1 MFNILV
7 TDDEQIV
14 IDSLSFIIN
23 KNFADEAK
31 VFTALSGTEA
41 IEIVMKE
48 NIDIMFMDINMPG
61 LSGLETV
68 SVITKLKPNIVF
80 VILSAFDR
88 FQYAQEAIN
97 LGAYKYIT
105 KPVNRNVVIE
115 TIRGAMQL
123 VEEKQGK
130 LSADMELH
138 KKLDM
143 VSPMIEN
150 DFIYACI
157 YNNDKSVDLSS
168 YLDYFNLSENPW
180 VFCCFEFPNINS
192 DNQYSTY
199 LKIHDLLNTEHRC
212 LVSSFMMNRIAVFFP
227 IFSEN
232 PEYSEVQE
240 QIKKFYTI
248 LSYNITAGIRAG
260 VSTIFSDK
268 SQLQASYAEALSALN
283 KSSAN
288 GDLIFSDGM
297 SFSGEGEVSS
307 KKSGTTEFKNQ
318 ILNKLTAGDSSG
330 VKSFIELYTTELI
343 SQKLPSDK
351 IKNQFFELIV
361 TANNATKELNKAFS
375 SDTFDNAFA
384 ILSNENDIK
393 LIKEFAQKFLME
405 CIQAVTSVKKAE
417 ENPIIKKVCTYV
429 DENLSRDI
437 SLETAADFAGVS
449 SFYLSKLFKEEKGE
463 TFINFISD
471 KRLEKSRQL
480 LSETNLSI
488 KEITAEVGYNDQNY
502 FSRIFKNKYGLSP
515 KEYRKVK

>member
-23 KNFADEAK
+23 KNFADETK

-48 NIDIMFMDINMPG
+48 NIDIIFMDINMPG
-61 LSGLETV
+61 LNGLETV

-130 LSADMELH
+130 LSADIELH
-138 KKLDM
+138 KKLDL

-157 YNNDKSVDLSS
+157 FNNDKTIDLSS
-168 YLDYFNLSENPW
+168 YLEYFNLSENPW
-180 VFCCFEFPNINS
+180 IFCCFEFPNINS
-192 DNQYSTY
+192 ENQYSTY
-199 LKIHDLLNTEHRC
+199 LKIHELLNTEHRC
-212 LVSSFMMNRIAVFFP
+212 LVSSFMMNRIVVFFP

-232 PEYSEVQE
+232 PEETEIQE
-240 QIKKFYTI
+240 QIKKFYTV
-248 LSYNITAGIRAG
+248 LSYNISAGIRAG
-260 VSTIFSDK
+260 VSRIYSDK
-268 SQLQASYAEALSALN
+268 SLLQASYNDALSALN
-283 KSSAN
+283 KVTSN
-288 GDLIFSDGM
+288 GGLIFSGCETAQSTKKADN
-297 SFSGEGEVSS
+297 SS
-307 KKSGTTEFKNQ
+307 EFKNQ
-318 ILNKLTAGDSSG
+318 VLTRLAGGDSGG
-330 VKSFIELYTTELI
+330 VKSFLELYVSELI
-343 SQKLPSDK
+343 SSELPLDKL
-351 IKNQFFELIV
+351 KNAFFELIV
-361 TANNATKELNKAFS
+361 TANNKTKEIVKAFS
-375 SDTFDNAFA
+375 SDSFDNSFSL
-384 ILSNENDIK
+384 LSSENDTN
-393 LIKEFAQKFLME
+393 LIKEFLQKFLLE
-405 CIQAVTSVKKAE
+405 CTAAIQSERKTEIHPVV
-417 ENPIIKKVCTYV
+417 KKVCDYL
-429 DENLSRDI
+429 DKNLSQDI
-437 SLETAADFAGVS
+437 SLEDAADYAGVS

-471 KRLEKSRQL
+471 KRLEKARQL
-480 LSETNLSI
+480 LADTELSI